1 MIMVHK
7 MKSDNSGWVGKRMMS
22 PDGKIGIV
30 VNDNNNVLGG
40 VFRIL
45 TVQFKGGAT
54 KELTL
59 SNVGENPSESQKWKW
74 EYTAGKKK
82 EWVEWG
88 Y

>member
-1 MIMVHK
+1 MVHK

-30 VNDNNNVLGG
+30 VIDNNNVLGG
-40 VFRIL
+40 AFRIL
-45 TVQFKGGAT
+45 TVKFKDGTT

-59 SNVGENPSESQKWKW
+59 SNVGANPSESQKWKW